1 MVFRKFLLQAIG
13 TDIVDE
19 LGEQEGARDKVM
31 MMQLTP
37 IRPCLLGGTRC
48 GIDASQSLEMDI
60 HRHGIAIRY
69 IHLSPHSFEP

>member
-13 TDIVDE
+13 TDI
-19 LGEQEGARDKVM
+19 QEGARDKVM